1 MSDPVRERL
10 QREADLLFNAAEEA
24 QQRVRDHDRRQEA
37 PLFEVPP
44 CEGCAR
50 AERHLR
56 RVQ

>member
-24 QQRVRDHDRRQEA
+24 QQRVRDHDRRQEQ
-37 PLFEVPP
+37 PLFVAP
-44 CEGCAR
+44 CPACER
-50 AERHLR
+50 ADRHLR